1 MPRSR
6 PKKDEPAVSDAD
18 PVLVHAWLA
27 ARSIGRGL
35 PLPVPDRGGLRVDT
49 ARPEE
54 RRRYVFARPTDGM
67 RELAESIREPR
78 IALKLA
84 GTREELASLLPA
96 RWRIA
101 KPGFMMIRERP
112 DTAEDTCPGGY
123 RLERSTTGAAT
134 AVRILTAHGE
144 LAASGYAV
152 EYAGVFVYDRIVTE
166 AAHRRRG
173 LGCAVMAALGAARR
187 SVASRPVLVATPEGR
202 ALYAG
207 LGWTLHSPWTTAL
220 IPDSTA

>member
-1 MPRSR
+1 MPQSR

-35 PLPVPDRGGLRVDT
+35 SLPVPDRGGLRVDT

-54 RRRYVFARPTDGM
+54 RRRYVFVRPTDGM

-78 IALKLA
+78 VALKLA

-101 KPGFMMIRERP
+101 EPGFMMIRERP
-112 DTAEDTCPGGY
+112 DTAEGTCPGGY

-173 LGCAVMAALGAARR
+173 LGRAVMAALGAARR
-187 SVASRPVLVATPEGR
+187 SAASRPVLVATPEGR
-202 ALYAG
+202 ALYAE

-220 IPDSTA
+220 IPDSTP